1 MDPIIHFL
9 REGKLPENKAEA
21 RKIHIRATLFVI
33 IDEVLYR
40 RAHSL
45 PYLCC
50 ANSKEANYVL
60 REVHEGIYGNHAG
73 ERSLVGKALKP
84 IITSQRCRK
93 TPIALSTPVTG
104 VNVLPTSRHNRE
116 NQ

>member
-9 REGKLPENKAEA
+9 KEGQLPENKAEA
-21 RKIHIRATLFVI
+21 QKIRIRAALFII

-40 RAHSL
+40 RAYSL

-50 ANSKEANYVL
+50 ANSEEANYVL
-60 REVHEGIYGNHAG
+60 REVHEGICGNHARA
-73 ERSLVGKALKP
+73 RSLVGKALKP
-84 IITSQRCRK
+84 VITSQHCRK
-93 TPIALSTPVTG
+93 TAIALSTPVTS